1 MMGIIHVLSRETS
14 RLIAAGEVIDRPASA
29 LRELLDNALDA
40 GASDISVLTEKG
52 GIDLL
57 RVIDNG
63 SGMDKDDLALS
74 IQEHATSKILHAD
87 DLLSVRTM
95 GFRGEALAS
104 IAAVA
109 RLEITSCEKNSEI
122 GWKIQS
128 EPGKPPVLTPVA
140 ARQGTV
146 VTVQGLF
153 EQYPARRQFL
163 KKPAAETLLCRQV
176 FIERALAHPQV
187 QFSWSSGTETS
198 RYPAGSLLQ
207 RLSLLYPEL
216 PVHLLSEVEI
226 KFETAAFHLVL
237 AEPSFHRND
246 RRYLQVF
253 VNRRKVPEWGL
264 ISVIEYAYS
273 EYLPGG
279 MRPCAFLFADIEPS
293 LADFNIH
300 PAKREVRI
308 KTIESL
314 KSQLYASLKE
324 QLHLLYG
331 SGSMN
336 MAEYSSAPSL
346 AFETGAPA
354 QKPDQSFWESVRTM
368 NETPMR
374 EPENHSAS
382 TADSAEVRPTF
393 RYIGRAFGPY
403 LLFSIDETLYILDQH
418 AAHERILYDSLLE
431 HPASSQVLLVPYL
444 FEPES
449 DDMKIRL
456 ESILL
461 EMKNFG
467 FEIEKQH
474 DAFIIHAV
482 PALLGE
488 KAIPAFL
495 DFVQKPPENSKAVG
509 IVATMAC
516 RSAIKDGDVLDDFT
530 ARELI
535 ARSLKLP
542 FPRCPHGRPIWIRL
556 DRDYLDKMSGR
567 NPG

>member
-1 MMGIIHVLSRETS
+1 MGIIHVLSRETS

-63 SGMDKDDLALS
+63 SGMDRDDLALS
-74 IQEHATSKILHAD
+74 IQEHATSKILKAD

-122 GWKIQS
+122 GWKLQS

-146 VTVQGLF
+146 VTVQGIF

-163 KKPAAETLLCRQV
+163 KKPSAEALLCRQV
-176 FIERALAHPQV
+176 FTERALAHPHI
-187 QFSWSSGTETS
+187 QFSWSSGAETS

-207 RLSLLYPEL
+207 RMSLLYPEL
-216 PVHLLSEVEI
+216 PAHLLSEVEI
-226 KFETAAFHLVL
+226 KFETAAFHLIL

-264 ISVIEYAYS
+264 MSVVEYAYS

-279 MRPCAFLFADIEPS
+279 MKPCAFLFADIEPS

-314 KSQLYASLKE
+314 KSLLYSSLKE
-324 QLHLLYG
+324 QLHTLYG

-336 MAEYSSAPSL
+336 MAEYSPAAGL
-346 AFETGAPA
+346 AFETVPPS
-354 QKPDQSFWESVRTM
+354 QKLDQSFWETVRTL
-368 NETPMR
+368 NETPIK
-374 EPENHSAS
+374 ESDSSAFG
-382 TADSAEVRPTF
+382 TAGYAGERPTF

-403 LLFSIDETLYILDQH
+403 LLFSIDDTLFILDQH

-431 HPASSQVLLVPYL
+431 RPVSSQALLVPYI

-449 DDMKIRL
+449 DDMKNRL
-456 ESILL
+456 ASILP

-495 DFVQKPPENSKAVG
+495 DFVQKPPENSRVSG

-516 RSAIKDGDVLDDFT
+516 RAAIKDGDVLDDFS

-535 ARSLKLP
+535 AKSLQLP

>member
-1 MMGIIHVLSRETS
+1 MGIIHVLSRETS

-40 GASDISVLTEKG
+40 GASEISIMTEKG

-63 SGMDKDDLALS
+63 NGMDKDDLALS
-74 IQEHATSKILHAD
+74 IQEHATSKIFKAD

-104 IAAVA
+104 IASVS
-109 RLEITSCEKNSEI
+109 RLEITSCVKSSEI
-122 GWKIQS
+122 GWKLQS
-128 EPGKPPVLTPVA
+128 EPGKPPVITPVA

-146 VTVQGLF
+146 VTVQGIF

-163 KKPAAETLLCRQV
+163 KKPSAETLLCRQV
-176 FIERALAHPQV
+176 CIERALAHPQI
-187 QFSWSSGTETS
+187 QFFWSSGTETS

-207 RLSLLYPEL
+207 RISLLYPEL
-216 PVHLLSEVEI
+216 PAHLLSEFEI
-226 KFETAAFHLVL
+226 KFENAAFHLVL
-237 AEPSFHRND
+237 AEPSYHRND

-264 ISVIEYAYS
+264 MSVIEYAYS

-279 MRPCAFLFADIEPS
+279 MKPCAFLFADIEPS

-308 KTIESL
+308 KSIESL
-314 KSQLYASLKE
+314 KSLLYSSLKE
-324 QLHLLYG
+324 KLHMLYG

-336 MAEYSSAPSL
+336 MAEYSSTTGL
-346 AFETGAPA
+346 AFETILPPK
-354 QKPDQSFWESVRTM
+354 KPDQSFWETVQTL
-368 NETPMR
+368 NEIPIR
-374 EPENHSAS
+374 ESDNSALGIDDS
-382 TADSAEVRPTF
+382 TEDRSTF

-403 LLFSIDETLYILDQH
+403 LLFSIDDTLYILDQH
-418 AAHERILYDSLLE
+418 AAHERILYDNLLA
-431 HPASSQVLLVPYL
+431 HPVSSQALLVPYI

-449 DDMKIRL
+449 DDMKNRL
-456 ESILL
+456 ENILP

-467 FEIEKQH
+467 FELEKQH
-474 DAFIIHAV
+474 DAFVIHAV

-495 DFVQKPPENSKAVG
+495 DFVQKPPENSQASG

-516 RSAIKDGDVLDDFT
+516 RAAIKDGDVLDDFT
-530 ARELI
+530 AKELI
-535 ARSLKLP
+535 ASSLKLP

>member
-1 MMGIIHVLSRETS
+1 MGIIHVLSRETS

-29 LRELLDNALDA
+29 LRELLDNSLDA
-40 GASDISVLTEKG
+40 ESSDISVLTEKG

-63 SGMDKDDLALS
+63 NGMDKDDLALS

-87 DLLSVRTM
+87 DLLSVRSL

-122 GWKIQS
+122 GWKLQS
-128 EPGKPPVLTPVA
+128 EPGKSPVLLPVA

-146 VTVQGLF
+146 VTIQGLF

-163 KKPAAETLLCRQV
+163 KKPSAETLLCRQV
-176 FIERALAHPQV
+176 FFERALAHPKV
-187 QFSWSSGTETS
+187 QFSWSSGAETS

-207 RLSLLYPEL
+207 RMSLLYPEL
-216 PVHLLSEVEI
+216 PTHLLSEIELQ
-226 KFETAAFHLVL
+226 FETATFHLIL

-264 ISVIEYAYS
+264 SSVIEYAYS

-279 MRPCAFLFADIEPS
+279 MKPCAFLFADIEPS

-324 QLHLLYG
+324 QLHTLYG

-336 MAEYSSAPSL
+336 MASYSPVPDL
-346 AFETGAPA
+346 AFETIPPA
-354 QKPDQSFWESVRTM
+354 CKPDQCFWATVRTL
-368 NETPMR
+368 NESPAVTPQES
-374 EPENHSAS
+374 EPRVDD
-382 TADSAEVRPTF
+382 TAPGSPTF

-403 LLFSIDETLYILDQH
+403 LLFEIADSLYILDQH

-431 HPASSQVLLVPYL
+431 HPASSQALLVPYI

-449 DDMKIRL
+449 ADMKDRL
-456 ESILL
+456 ENILP
-461 EMKNFG
+461 EIKNFG

-474 DAFIIHAV
+474 DSFVIHAV

-495 DFVQKPPENSKAVG
+495 DFIQNPPENSKATG

-516 RSAIKDGDVLDDFT
+516 RAAIKDGEVLDDFS

-556 DRDYLDKMSGR
+556 DREHLDKMSGR
-567 NPG
+567 LPG